1 MSTAIVD
8 DTSLFN
14 SSNDI
19 IPIEIVNEPVPLRID
34 DTGTLRIGKTRITL
48 DLIIEAFNQGAI
60 PEEIVTMYST
70 LKLTDVYTVIGYYLR
85 HREEIDS
92 YLQQREKEAENFR
105 QNNPLSVEF
114 SEIRERLL
122 KRQFKGAILED
133 ARTIG

>member
-92 YLQQREKEAENFR
+92 YLQQR
-105 QNNPLSVEF
+105 
-114 SEIRERLL
+114 
-122 KRQFKGAILED
+122 
-133 ARTIG
+133 